1 MSQLLA
7 RNTKVAQHNNTN
19 RDSSCSN
26 TNMYSPLPGLRPP
39 GPGGDSLEAVKET
52 MEGVQGVTATSKPR
66 EIAATFEREMN
77 KHQRLINQ
85 ATDAI
90 NALDQSRQQYRFI
103 HHHFLLQV

>member
-7 RNTKVAQHNNTN
+7 RNTKVAQHSNN

-26 TNMYSPLPGLRPP
+26 TSIYSPLPGLRPP
-39 GPGGDSLEAVKET
+39 GAAGDSLEAVKET

-90 NALDQSRQQYRFI
+90 NALDQSRQQYRF
-103 HHHFLLQV
+103 FYYYY